1 MKPSRARGGRRLTER
16 LARVA
21 AEARACGC
29 ARGGDLDRDAAF
41 ARGVDETRRKVRELN
56 ELVVKELVA
65 RGVNARGVSPSAGGE
80 GWETRGPGT
89 PASTSTSNAARD
101 AVFEL
106 CSNGIV
112 PVIHGDVVRDAVQGT
127 SVLSGDDI
135 VAWCA
140 RWVADANADANAPP
154 PRVVFC
160 SDVFGVYAGP
170 PKTSVIVDSDE
181 YDVPLRVSEDED
193 AVLLRDIVV
202 ADADGSWRCVSASP
216 LAALNETLPSTAVP
230 TPTFTVADGVDD
242 VTGGVEAKL
251 ASAVAIASSLPP
263 TPEPLVFLARA
274 GAFRSSASAP
284 ARNHALDAILGR
296 PSTRD
301 DDDDDDG
308 IDRFVG
314 TRIRRLR
321 AST

>member
-1 MKPSRARGGRRLTER
+1 
-16 LARVA
+16 
-21 AEARACGC
+21 
-29 ARGGDLDRDAAF
+29 
-41 ARGVDETRRKVRELN
+41 VDETRRKVRELN
-56 ELVVKELVA
+56 DLIVKDLVA
-65 RGVNARGVSPSAGGE
+65 RGVNARGVSPSTGGE

-101 AVFEL
+101 AVLEL

-140 RWVADANADANAPP
+140 RWVAETDANAPP

-170 PKTSVIVDSDE
+170 PKTSVIVDSDD

-202 ADADGSWRCVSASP
+202 TDANGSWRCVSASP
-216 LAALNETLPSTAVP
+216 LAALDETLPSTAVP
-230 TPTFTVADGVDD
+230 TPTFTIADGVDD

-251 ASAVAIASSLPP
+251 SSAVAIASSLPP

-274 GAFRSSASAP
+274 GAFRSCASAP

-296 PSTRD
+296 PPARPSTRD
-301 DDDDDDG
+301 DDDDVVV
-308 IDRFVG
+308 DRFVG
-314 TRIRRLR
+314 TRIRRLH